1 MLLPLV
7 WADAGND
14 KGKRTPII
22 HALTV
27 QDQKRMWFNG
37 AQKERAQQRTART
50 QQPTASSAVAVRQ
63 TDRQTALVRTQVYR
77 E

>member
-14 KGKRTPII
+14 KGKHTPII
-22 HALTV
+22 HALIV

-37 AQKERAQQRTART
+37 AQKERAQQRTARM
-50 QQPTASSAVAVRQ
+50 QQPTASSAAARCGRGSRQ
-63 TDRQTALVRTQVYR
+63 TDRQT